1 MTVAGS
7 CRLQGRN
14 LLDFLAQAIQ
24 AHWGKGKVS
33 SLVPASLA
41 EVNDY

>member
-7 CRLQGRN
+7 CKLQGRN

-24 AHWGKGKVS
+24 AHWGKGS
-33 SLVPASLA
+33 MPSLVLSPAA
-41 EVNDY
+41 E